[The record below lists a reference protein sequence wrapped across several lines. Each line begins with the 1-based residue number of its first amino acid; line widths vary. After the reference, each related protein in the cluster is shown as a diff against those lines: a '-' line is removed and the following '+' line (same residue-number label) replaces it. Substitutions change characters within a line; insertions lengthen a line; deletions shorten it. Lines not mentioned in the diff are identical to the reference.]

1 MKMKT
6 GGKGLDFL
14 SLIQCLGDPGCL
26 INQTISALIFA
37 MLLFLIASGLSLIFG
52 VLGVMNFAHGSLYM
66 LGAYLGYTL
75 YTGTSSFSLAVVLG
89 CIGVG
94 IFGIFFERVFIKRVY
109 GQHILYQLLLTYAFI
124 LILDDVAKLIWGYEF
139 ITLGAPDAFRRPPI
153 SLAGSF
159 IPTYYMFVICVGI
172 LVVVLLWLFLWKT
185 KYGKLIRATAHSN
198 EMVMALGRNTTLI
211 YAIVFGLGALLAG
224 LGGVLAAP
232 IRSIFPGMGS
242 DVVVDC
248 FIVVVVGGMG
258 SIPGAFLA
266 AIVVGFMRAF
276 GMIGFP
282 LIEEALI
289 FILMAVVL
297 IVRPQGFFGR
307 AEL

>member
-1 MKMKT
+1 
-6 GGKGLDFL
+6 LDL
-14 SLIQCLGDPGCL
+14 SSLIECFGDPGCL
-26 INQTISALIFA
+26 INQTTSALIFA

-66 LGAYLGYTL
+66 LGAYLTYTL
-75 YTGTSSFSLAVVLG
+75 YVGTSSFSLAIILG
-89 CIGVG
+89 CLGMGV
-94 IFGIFFERVFIKRVY
+94 FGVFFERVFLKSIY
-109 GQHILYQLLLTYAFI
+109 TMHILYQLLLTYAFI

-139 ITLGAPDAFRRPPI
+139 ITMGAPDAFQRPPLE
-153 SLAGSF
+153 LAGSF
-159 IPTYYMFVICVGI
+159 IPTYYIFVIAVGI
-172 LVVVLLWLFLWKT
+172 IVAVLLWMFLWKT
-185 KYGKLIRATAHSN
+185 KYGKLIRATAHSS
-198 EMVMALGRNTTLI
+198 EMVMALGKNTTVV
-211 YAIVFGLGALLAG
+211 YAGVFGLGAMLAG
-224 LGGVLAAP
+224 LGGALAAP

-266 AIVVGFMRAF
+266 AILIGFMRAF
-276 GMIGFP
+276 GIIGFP
-282 LIEEALI
+282 MVEEALI

-307 AEL
+307 AET

>member
-1 MKMKT
+1 LEI
-6 GGKGLDFL
+6 G

-26 INQTISALIFA
+26 INQTISGLIFA

-75 YTGTSSFSLAVVLG
+75 YTGTSSFSLAILFG

-94 IFGIFFERVFIKRVY
+94 VFGVIFERTFLKRVY
-109 GQHILYQLLLTYAFI
+109 GEHILYQLLLTYAFI

-139 ITLGAPDAFRRPPI
+139 ITMGAPDAFRRPPI
-153 SLAGSF
+153 SIAGSF
-159 IPTYYMFVICVGI
+159 IPSYYLFVIAFGI
-172 LVVVLLWLFLWKT
+172 GVAVLLWLFLWKT
-185 KYGKLIRATAHSN
+185 KYGKLIRATAHSS
-198 EMVMALGRNTTLI
+198 EMVMALGKNTTLI
-211 YAIVFGLGALLAG
+211 YGMVFGMGALLAG
-224 LGGVLAAP
+224 LGGTLAAP

-266 AIVVGFMRAF
+266 AILVGFMRAF
-276 GMIGFP
+276 GIIGLP

-289 FILMAVVL
+289 FILMAIVL